1 MRRLAAGAMPLAVFF
16 PSSAFQWERV
26 GWERRLI
33 GDLQFAASGKEIN
46 QLAQMTALPT
56 HAA

>member
-26 GWERRLI
+26 GWERLI